1 MTYVDTWISN
11 KNKKTQK
18 QKDPKMQ
25 VMYKKTKGYKYFE
38 EQIETCV
45 GEPGPQDFND
55 GGLLSLCHY

>member
-1 MTYVDTWISN
+1 
-11 KNKKTQK
+11 
-18 QKDPKMQ
+18 
-25 VMYKKTKGYKYFE
+25 MYKKTKGYKYFE